1 MIKKFLFVPFFLV
14 TLTLQAQVPFEGR
27 YSENFDSLPVFG
39 GPRTPTA
46 FSFVNNET
54 LLGWYSSVGT
64 GTNNARSSAGA
75 QAGSGDLY
83 NWGAVGSSDRAL
95 GLFSAEGYKSP
106 AFLGVQLKNETGKA
120 IDSLTISFEIKQW
133 RQNQNPVSWEF
144 GYLVTPEDRNEL
156 DIGHYTLNPKGNAS
170 SHLTGN
176 ASGANGSAE
185 VRQVTLKLDDLKWKA
200 GEYLWLRWSSNQKAE
215 SCGIGLDNLEVKATP

>member
-1 MIKKFLFVPFFLV
+1 MRKTILCVQFFVA
-14 TLTLQAQVPFEGR
+14 TLTLHAQVSFEGT

-54 LLGWYSSVGT
+54 LHGWYSSVGT

-83 NWGAVGSSDRAL
+83 NWGSVGSSDRAL

-106 AFLGVQLKNETGKA
+106 AFLGLQLRNDTGKT
-120 IDSLTISFEIKQW
+120 IDSLTLTFETKQW

-156 DIGHYTLNPKGNAS
+156 DIGQYTRDSGGNAS
-170 SHLTGN
+170 SHLTGT
-176 ASGANGSAE
+176 ASGINGDRE
-185 VRQVTLKLDDLKWKA
+185 VRQVTLKLKDLKWQA
-200 GEYLWLRWSSNQKAE
+200 GEYLWLRWSSDQKSE
-215 SCGIGLDNLEVKATP
+215 SCGIGLDNLDVKTAP